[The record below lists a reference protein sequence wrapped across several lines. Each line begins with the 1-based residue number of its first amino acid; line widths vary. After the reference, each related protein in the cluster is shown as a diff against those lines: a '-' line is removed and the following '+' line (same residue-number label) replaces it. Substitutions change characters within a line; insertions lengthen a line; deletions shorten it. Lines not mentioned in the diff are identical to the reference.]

1 MPRPR
6 ATNSG
11 SEPIIL
17 DNSFNVISSRRGV
30 ALLCLFAALQAP
42 VQADAG
48 QKRGRRNTARPKAT
62 TTPAPPPVKMV
73 GAAGLIAAAQNQLD
87 RKNYSAAV
95 QYAANASS
103 KAPALRDYAEY
114 LRAQAEYELK
124 NYGNVGDSAKKIF
137 EFVPASPLVSPA
149 AAIAVRAD
157 LEGDRPQQA
166 LALITKYASVVP
178 EPESSLLLARCYQA
192 TGDLPRSA
200 DYFQRIYYGY
210 PTAKEATDA
219 ANALVD
225 LKAKLGDA
233 LPHPTPKM
241 LLGRAQRLFDGNNPA
256 PARLELAAAIPQLTG
271 TEQDIARVRLG
282 VADFQSNHV
291 SEAFAY
297 LSALKVKDGEADAE
311 RLNYLI
317 RCVRKPDRHADVRA
331 YLTQLEQLHPSS
343 HWRLDALVL
352 VADQARTDNDPAT
365 FVPLYEACATSFPDD
380 PRAAHCHW
388 RLAFQSYRTDSPEA
402 FDLLRSHVRQ
412 YPNSEDIN
420 DALYFWGRLQERKN
434 DYAGARACY
443 EELQRRYPNTYYA
456 LVARERLKSPS
467 IEAAA
472 PSSTTKEFLDA
483 VNWPARPEF
492 PSFSPGELA
501 SKRISRSQAL
511 QATGL
516 NAFAEGEL
524 KFGAAKDGDQPN
536 VYAYELAKL
545 ADERKAPDEALRY
558 IKHYVPGYPY
568 MPFDQAPV
576 KFWQLTFPIPYRY
589 SIDERSREQKLDPF
603 FVAALIR
610 QESEFNP
617 TVISHA
623 NAYGLMQVLP
633 TTGKQLARRVGV
645 RRFAAPQ
652 LLAADRNIQLGTMYV
667 RDLMNSFGGREEYVL
682 ASYNAGPSRAKL
694 WETWGPFS
702 EQAEFVET
710 IPFHETRTYVQ
721 VVLRNADTYRRLY
734 AGTVPEIP
742 AYRPKPAPKPKVRKR
757 RAVRHS

>member
-1 MPRPR
+1 
-6 ATNSG
+6 
-11 SEPIIL
+11 
-17 DNSFNVISSRRGV
+17 V
-30 ALLCLFAALQAP
+30 AAGLCFLACLQPPLL
-42 VQADAG
+42 AG
-48 QKRGRRNTARPKAT
+48 ANQKRAVTKTVRPKAAAT
-62 TTPAPPPVKMV
+62 AAAPTVKMV
-73 GAAGLIAAAQNQLD
+73 GAAGLIAAAQNQFD
-87 RKNYSAAV
+87 RKNYIAAV

-149 AAIAVRAD
+149 AALAVRAD
-157 LEGDRPQQA
+157 LEADRPQQA
-166 LALITKYASVVP
+166 LALMTKYADAVP
-178 EPESSLLLARCYQA
+178 EPQRSLLLARCYQG
-192 TGDLPRSA
+192 TGELLRA
-200 DYFQRIYYGY
+200 AGYFQHVYYGY
-210 PTAKEATDA
+210 PNAREATDA

-225 LKAKLGDA
+225 LSAKLNDA

-241 LLGRAQRLFDGNNPA
+241 LLDRAQRLFDSRNPG

-271 TEQDIARVRLG
+271 AEQDLARVRLG

-291 SEAFAY
+291 NEAFAY
-297 LSALKVKDGEADAE
+297 LSALKVNDGEADAE
-311 RLNYLI
+311 RLNYII
-317 RCVRKPDRHADVRA
+317 RCVRKPDKHADVRQ
-331 YLTQLEQLHPSS
+331 YLTQLEQLHPNS

-352 VADQARTDNDPAT
+352 LGDEARTDNDPAT
-365 FVPLYEACATSFPDD
+365 FIPLYEACATSFPDD
-380 PRAAHCHW
+380 PYAAHCHW

-402 FDLLRSHVRQ
+402 FDLLRSHIRQ

-434 DYAGARACY
+434 DYAGARTCY

-456 LVARERLKSPS
+456 LVARERLKSPN
-467 IEAAA
+467 IQAAA
-472 PSSTTKEFLDA
+472 PSSTAREFLDA
-483 VNWPARPEF
+483 VNWPARSEF
-492 PSFSPGELA
+492 PSFSPGALA
-501 SKRISRSQAL
+501 SKRIGRSQAL

-516 NAFAEGEL
+516 SSFAEDEL
-524 KFGAAKDGDQPN
+524 KFGAANDGDQAN

-545 ADERKAPDEALRY
+545 ADERKAPDQALRY
-558 IKHYVPGYPY
+558 IKHYAPGYLY

-576 KFWQLTFPIPYRY
+576 KFWQLAFPIPYRY
-589 SIDERSREQKLDPF
+589 SIDQRSRQQGLDPF

-610 QESEFNP
+610 QESEFNAA
-617 TVISHA
+617 VISRA

-633 TTGKQLARRVGV
+633 TTGRQLARRVGV
-645 RRFAAPQ
+645 RRLAAPQ

-694 WETWGPFS
+694 WETWGPFR

-710 IPFHETRTYVQ
+710 VPFHETRTYVQ

-734 AGTVPEIP
+734 AGTVPQIP
-742 AYRPKPAPKPKVRKR
+742 AYHPKPPPKAKVRKKR
-757 RAVRHS
+757 PVRHR

>member
-1 MPRPR
+1 
-6 ATNSG
+6 
-11 SEPIIL
+11 
-17 DNSFNVISSRRGV
+17 
-30 ALLCLFAALQAP
+30 
-42 VQADAG
+42 
-48 QKRGRRNTARPKAT
+48 
-62 TTPAPPPVKMV
+62 MV

-95 QYAANASS
+95 EYASNASS
-103 KAPALRDYAEY
+103 KAPVLRDYAEY

-124 NYGNVGDSAKKIF
+124 NYGNVTDSAKKIF
-137 EFVPASPLVSPA
+137 EFLPASPLVSPA
-149 AAIAVRAD
+149 AALAVRAD
-157 LEGDRPQQA
+157 LEGNRPQQA
-166 LALITKYASVVP
+166 LALMTKYADVVP
-178 EPESSLLLARCYQA
+178 QPQSSLLLARCYQA
-192 TGDLPRSA
+192 TGDLPRA
-200 DYFQRIYYGY
+200 ANYFLRVYYGY

-241 LLGRAQRLFDGNNPA
+241 LLGRAQRLFDARDPA

-271 TEQDIARVRLG
+271 AEQDLARVQLG
-282 VADFQSNHV
+282 VADFQANHV

-297 LSALKVKDGEADAE
+297 LSALKVNDGEADAE
-311 RLNYLI
+311 RLDYLI
-317 RCVRKPDRHADVRA
+317 RCARKPDQHADVRQ
-331 YLTQLEQLHPSS
+331 YLTQLEQLHPTSK
-343 HWRLDALVL
+343 WRLDALVL
-352 VADQARTDNDPAT
+352 LGDQARTDNDPAA
-365 FVPLYEACATSFPDD
+365 FIPLYEACATSFPET
-380 PRAAHCHW
+380 RYAAHCHW

-402 FDLLRSHVRQ
+402 FDLLRSHIRQ

-420 DALYFWGRLQERKN
+420 NALYFWGRLQERKSDN
-434 DYAGARACY
+434 AGARACY

-456 LVARERLKSPS
+456 LVARERLKLPN
-467 IEAAA
+467 IQAAT
-472 PSSTTKEFLDA
+472 PSSTVREFLEA
-483 VNWPARPEF
+483 VNWPVRAEF

-516 NAFAEGEL
+516 NAFAEDEL
-524 KFGAAKDGDQPN
+524 KFGAGNDADQAN

-545 ADERKAPDEALRY
+545 ADERKAPDQALRY
-558 IKHYVPGYPY
+558 IKHYAPGYLY

-576 KFWQLTFPIPYRY
+576 KFWQLVFPIPYRY

-610 QESEFNP
+610 QESEFNAA
-617 TVISHA
+617 VISHA

-633 TTGKQLARRVGV
+633 STGKQLARRVGV

-667 RDLMNSFGGREEYVL
+667 RDLMNTFGGSEEYVL

-694 WETWGPFS
+694 WQTWGPFR

-742 AYRPKPAPKPKVRKR
+742 AYRPKPAPKVKPAKR
-757 RAVRHS
+757 RPARRR